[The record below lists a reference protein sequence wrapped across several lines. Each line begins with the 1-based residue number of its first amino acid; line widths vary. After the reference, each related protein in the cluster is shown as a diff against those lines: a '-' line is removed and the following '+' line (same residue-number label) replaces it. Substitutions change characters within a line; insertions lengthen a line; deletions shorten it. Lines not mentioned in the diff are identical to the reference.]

1 MKRSIYIILFMVFS
15 LSIFVYSGC
24 SSSKQ
29 SVREGTTYSENQ
41 GSKDDYDEIEKLL
54 GISNDDSLAKKKGMS
69 KQDDDLIKLLE
80 ADEGKKKEVTP
91 GQELDQEQKRMARIE
106 NEAEQIRKQLRKK
119 LQEKDLKIA
128 DLKAKLL
135 AKEEELQ
142 KYRSGGSTGSSRA
155 GVFSGSMS
163 TPRANALTRHGA
175 PDDYVAKYQRGLDL
189 FHQRKYRDALA
200 VFEALLATDTNN
212 DYSDNAQYWIGE
224 CYFAMGRYK
233 EAILAFEKVF
243 TFRYSNKNDYAQF
256 KIGQCYFMLGDKQ
269 RARQEFQQFI
279 DNYQKSEL
287 IPRAQ
292 GYLAQL

>member
-1 MKRSIYIILFMVFS
+1 MVFS
-15 LSIFVYSGC
+15 LSIFVFLSC

-29 SVREGTTYSENQ
+29 SVRDDTYTENQ
-41 GSKDDYDEIEKLL
+41 GSPDDYDQIEKLL
-54 GISNDDSLAKKKGMS
+54 GISKEDSSKKKKGLS

-80 ADEGKKKEVTP
+80 ADEGKQKEITP
-91 GQELDQEQKRMARIE
+91 EQELNQEQKRLSRIE

-128 DLKAKLL
+128 DLKAQLM

-142 KYRSGGSTGSSRA
+142 KYRGGSRSGSSRA
-155 GVFSGSMS
+155 GVFSGSLS
-163 TPRANALTRHGA
+163 TPRANALSSHSA
-175 PDDYVAKYQRGLDL
+175 PDDYVAKYRRGLDL

-287 IPRAQ
+287 VPRAQ
-292 GYLAQL
+292 DYLAQL